1 MASSAGN
8 RSVMSNDMQEL
19 TQGKEQI
26 SDSIRGH
33 KANLSNPNTSQAS
46 KENSA
51 KVIEELGGSAT
62 QQTHRDNPVSKS
74 AADKLEGTRAAAA

>member
-1 MASSAGN
+1 MSLSLKVTSSRGAAG
-8 RSVMSNDMQEL
+8 
-19 TQGKEQI
+19 
-26 SDSIRGH
+26 
-33 KANLSNPNTSQAS
+33 ANKIDADTSQAS

-62 QQTHRDNPVSKS
+62 QQAHQDNPVSKS